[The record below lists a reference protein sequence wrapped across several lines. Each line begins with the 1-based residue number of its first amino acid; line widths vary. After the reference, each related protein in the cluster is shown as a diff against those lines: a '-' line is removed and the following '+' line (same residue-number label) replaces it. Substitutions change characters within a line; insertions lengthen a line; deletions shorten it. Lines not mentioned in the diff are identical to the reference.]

1 VLEQMSLFADGFWE
15 FNSPNLVPDQQMQG
29 LNDWQDE
36 IAAAL
41 LTKDDKEA
49 ILAMQRSN
57 GLALSRF

>member
-1 VLEQMSLFADGFWE
+1 LE
-15 FNSPNLVPDQQMQG
+15 G
-29 LNDWQDE
+29 LEGWQDE

-49 ILAMQRSN
+49 ILAMQKSH